1 MVFHSG
7 HCGVDNDI
15 MVNSGHHYIMML
27 YFGAMLY
34 YRNAGF
40 RDLYLDIF
48 GEIMMTSL
56 DAT

>member
-27 YFGAMLY
+27 YCGAMLY

-48 GEIMMTSL
+48 G
-56 DAT
+56 